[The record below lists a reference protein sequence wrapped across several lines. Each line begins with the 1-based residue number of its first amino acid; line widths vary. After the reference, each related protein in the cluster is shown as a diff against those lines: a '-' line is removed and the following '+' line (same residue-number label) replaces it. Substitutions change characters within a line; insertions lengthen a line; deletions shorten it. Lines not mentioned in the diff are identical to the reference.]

1 MAIARDPYNCDDAE
15 WSRDL
20 AGRYGTEFVGL
31 HGFQIPRALLQRV
44 PVELMFR
51 YNFVPLGETQ
61 DGKLA
66 IAIADPS
73 QLLMIDEIQSLL
85 RREIVTKVSTLK
97 QIASILKKT
106 DQSQRDKDE
115 YKNG

>member
-1 MAIARDPYNCDDAE
+1 MARDSYDGDDAE

-20 AGRYGTEFVGL
+20 ARRYGSEFVGL
-31 HGFQIPRALLQRV
+31 DGFRIPRGLLKKV

-51 YNFVPLGETQ
+51 YNFVPLEETQ

-73 QLLMIDEIQSLL
+73 QLLMIDEITLL
-85 RREIVTKVSTLK
+85 LHRSVVTKVSTLK
-97 QIASILKKT
+97 QIFNILKKT
-106 DQSQRDKDE
+106 EQSQHDKDE
-115 YKNG
+115 